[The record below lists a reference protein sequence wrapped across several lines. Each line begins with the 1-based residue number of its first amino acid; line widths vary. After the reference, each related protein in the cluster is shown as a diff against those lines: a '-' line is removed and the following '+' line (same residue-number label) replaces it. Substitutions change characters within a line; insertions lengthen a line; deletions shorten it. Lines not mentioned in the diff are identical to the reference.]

1 VIDAQHFAVGF
12 ALKPGGLIEGIGDG
26 DQMVALVV
34 TVIGVLARA
43 VLKALDLTTCACGC
57 RNQVIS

>member
-1 VIDAQHFAVGF
+1 MIDAQHFAIGL
-12 ALKPGGLIEGIGDG
+12 ALKPGGLFQRVGDG

-34 TVIGVLARA
+34 TVVGVLARA
-43 VLKALDLTTCACGC
+43 VLKAFDLTTCACGC